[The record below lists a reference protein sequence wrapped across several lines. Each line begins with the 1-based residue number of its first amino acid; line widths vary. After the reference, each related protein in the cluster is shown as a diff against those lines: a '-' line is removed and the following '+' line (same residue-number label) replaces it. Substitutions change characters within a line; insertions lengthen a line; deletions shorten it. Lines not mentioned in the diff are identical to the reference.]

1 MSLAATPKPELKAPI
16 IAGFVASVSGSAA
29 TFGIAI
35 AGLLAMGA
43 TREQTFTAIFVL
55 LFGYGLLST
64 ALSYRYKMPISI
76 VWSTPGAA
84 FLAASVGL
92 GLEFEQAVGGFLLSG
107 VLLTI
112 TGFWP
117 ALARLVQRIPTAI
130 ASAMLAGI
138 LFTFVITTVR
148 ASVDYPLLV
157 LPFVLVWFLLN
168 RISPVWATPIA
179 IVLAFGLINAQVG
192 TSWLDSASLF
202 PNFELVIPSF
212 ELVPMFSIGIP
223 LYLITMASQNL
234 PGIAIMKGFG
244 YTVPV
249 RAVIGSTGIATVVAS
264 FFGGFG
270 MNLAAI
276 TAAINANE
284 QAAMDPS
291 RRWLASFVGGLVY
304 WLFAIGAGFF
314 AAFVLAVPTELLL
327 AVVGIALLP
336 SFVSAIGVSLEDK
349 EHRLPAVITF
359 VVGAAGISVFGIGGA
374 FWALVAGMLVLGW
387 QRLPLAKLSRGR
399 SS

>member
-1 MSLAATPKPELKAPI
+1 MPSAATPKPELKAPI
-16 IAGFVASVSGSAA
+16 IAGFVASISGSAA

-43 TREQTFTAIFVL
+43 TRDQTFTAIFVL
-55 LFGYGLLST
+55 LICYGLLST
-64 ALSYRYKMPISI
+64 VLSYRYKMPISI

-84 FLAASVGL
+84 FLAASAGL

-107 VLLTI
+107 ILLTV

-117 ALARLVQRIPTAI
+117 ALSNLVQKIPATI
-130 ASAMLAGI
+130 ASAMLAGV
-138 LFTFVITTVR
+138 LFVFVVTTVK
-148 ASVDYPLLV
+148 ATVDYPLLV
-157 LPFVLVWFLLN
+157 LPFVLVWFILN
-168 RISPVWATPIA
+168 RLATLWATPIA
-179 IVLAFGLINAQVG
+179 IVMAFLLVNIDIGSG
-192 TSWLDSASLF
+192 WLDGVAVF
-202 PNFELVIPSF
+202 PSFDLVVPTFELIPMIS
-212 ELVPMFSIGIP
+212 VGIP

-249 RAVIGSTGIATVVAS
+249 RAVIGSTGLATVASS

-284 QAAMDPS
+284 QAAKDPS

-314 AAFVLAVPTELLL
+314 AAFVLAVPSELLL
-327 AVVGIALLP
+327 AVVGLALLP
-336 SFVSAIGVSLEDK
+336 SFISAIGTSLEDK
-349 EHRLPAVITF
+349 KTRLPAAITF

-387 QRLPLAKLSRGR
+387 QNLPLGSKPKQQA
-399 SS
+399 

>member
-1 MSLAATPKPELKAPI
+1 MSPTASKKPELKAPI
-16 IAGFVASVSGSAA
+16 IAGFVASISGSAA

-35 AGLLAMGA
+35 AGLVAMGA
-43 TREQTFTAIFVL
+43 TREQTFTALFVL
-55 LFGYGLLST
+55 LIGYGLLST

-84 FLAASVGL
+84 FLAASAGL

-117 ALARLVQRIPTAI
+117 ALSKLVQRIPASI

-138 LFTFVITTVR
+138 LFTFVITTVK

-157 LPFVLVWFLLN
+157 LPFVLVWFVLN

-192 TSWLDSASLF
+192 TGWLENASLF
-202 PNFELVIPSF
+202 PSFDIVIPSF

-249 RAVIGSTGIATVVAS
+249 RAVIGSTGLATVVAS

-284 QAAMDPS
+284 QAAKDPK
-291 RRWLASFVGGLVY
+291 RRWVASFVGGLVY

-314 AAFVLAVPTELLL
+314 AAFVLAVPSELLL
-327 AVVGIALLP
+327 AVVGLALLP
-336 SFVSAIGVSLEDK
+336 SFISAIGISLEDPK
-349 EHRLPAVITF
+349 TRLPASITF
-359 VVGAAGISVFGIGGA
+359 IVGAAGISVIGIGGA
-374 FWALVAGMLVLGW
+374 FWALVAGMLVLAW
-387 QRLPLAKLSRGR
+387 QNTPLRFNR
-399 SS
+399 

>member
-1 MSLAATPKPELKAPI
+1 MSPTASKKPELKAPI
-16 IAGFVASVSGSAA
+16 IAGFVASISGSAA

-35 AGLLAMGA
+35 AGLVTMGA
-43 TREQTFTAIFVL
+43 TREQTFTALFVL
-55 LFGYGLLST
+55 LIGYGLLST

-84 FLAASVGL
+84 FLAASAGL

-117 ALARLVQRIPTAI
+117 ALSKLVQRIPASI

-138 LFTFVITTVR
+138 LFTFVITTVK

-157 LPFVLVWFLLN
+157 LPFVLVWFVLN

-192 TSWLDSASLF
+192 TGWLENASLF
-202 PNFELVIPSF
+202 PSFDIVIPSF

-244 YTVPV
+244 YKVPV
-249 RAVIGSTGIATVVAS
+249 QAVIGSTGLATVVAS

-284 QAAMDPS
+284 QAAKDPK
-291 RRWLASFVGGLVY
+291 RRWVASFVGGLVY

-314 AAFVLAVPTELLL
+314 AAFVLAVPSELLL
-327 AVVGIALLP
+327 AVVGLALLP
-336 SFVSAIGVSLEDK
+336 SFISAIGISLEDPK
-349 EHRLPAVITF
+349 TRLPASITF
-359 VVGAAGISVFGIGGA
+359 IVGAAGISVIGIGGA
-374 FWALVAGMLVLGW
+374 FWALVAGMLVLAW
-387 QRLPLAKLSRGR
+387 QNTPLRFNR
-399 SS
+399 

>member
-1 MSLAATPKPELKAPI
+1 MSSAATRKPELKAPI

-43 TREQTFTAIFVL
+43 TREQTSTAIFVL

-64 ALSYRYKMPISI
+64 VLSYRYKMPISI

-84 FLAASVGL
+84 FLAASAGL
-92 GLEFEQAVGGFLLSG
+92 GLEFEQAIGGFFLSG

-117 ALARLVQRIPTAI
+117 ALARLVQRIPAAI

-138 LFTFVITTVR
+138 LFTFVISTVR

-192 TSWLDSASLF
+192 TSWLEGASLF
-202 PNFELVIPSF
+202 PSFDVVIPAF

-234 PGIAIMKGFG
+234 PGTAIMKGFG
-244 YTVPV
+244 YILPV
-249 RAVIGSTGIATVVAS
+249 RAVLGSTGIATVVAS

-284 QAAMDPS
+284 QAAKDPA
-291 RRWLASFVGGLVY
+291 RRWVASFAGGLVY

-349 EHRLPAVITF
+349 ELRLPAAITF

-374 FWALVAGMLVLGW
+374 FWALVAGMLTLGW
-387 QRLPLAKLSRGR
+387 QRLPLPRLGRGA
-399 SS
+399 

>member
-43 TREQTFTAIFVL
+43 TSEQTFTAIFVL

-64 ALSYRYKMPISI
+64 VLSYRYKMPISI

-84 FLAASVGL
+84 FLAASAGL

-107 VLLTI
+107 ILLTI

-117 ALARLVQRIPTAI
+117 ALARLVQRIPAAI

-138 LFTFVITTVR
+138 LFTFVISTVH

-157 LPFVLVWFLLN
+157 LPFVLVWFVLN

-192 TSWLDSASLF
+192 TSWLEGASLF
-202 PNFELVIPSF
+202 PNFSPVIPMF
-212 ELVPMFSIGIP
+212 ELVPMISIGIP

-244 YTVPV
+244 YTIPV

-284 QAAMDPS
+284 QAAKDPA
-291 RRWLASFVGGLVY
+291 RRWVASFVGGLVY

-314 AAFVLAVPTELLL
+314 AAFVLAVPAELLL

-336 SFVSAIGVSLEDK
+336 SFVSAIGVSLESK
-349 EHRLPAVITF
+349 EHRLPAAITF

-374 FWALVAGMLVLGW
+374 FWALVAGMLVLAW
-387 QRLPLAKLSRGR
+387 QRMPLPKLGRG
-399 SS
+399 

>member
-1 MSLAATPKPELKAPI
+1 
-16 IAGFVASVSGSAA
+16 
-29 TFGIAI
+29 
-35 AGLLAMGA
+35 
-43 TREQTFTAIFVL
+43 
-55 LFGYGLLST
+55 
-64 ALSYRYKMPISI
+64 MPISI

-84 FLAASVGL
+84 FLAASAGL

-117 ALARLVQRIPTAI
+117 ALSKLVQRIPSSI

-138 LFTFVITTVR
+138 LFTFVITTVK

-157 LPFVLVWFLLN
+157 LPFVLVWFVLN

-192 TSWLDSASLF
+192 TGWLDSASLF
-202 PNFELVIPSF
+202 PSFDLVIPSF

-244 YTVPV
+244 YKVPV
-249 RAVIGSTGIATVVAS
+249 RAVIGSTGLATVAAS

-284 QAAMDPS
+284 QAAKDPK
-291 RRWLASFVGGLVY
+291 RRWVASFVGGLVY
-304 WLFAIGAGFF
+304 WLFAIGAGLF
-314 AAFVLAVPTELLL
+314 AAFVLAVPSELLL
-327 AVVGIALLP
+327 AVVGLALLP
-336 SFVSAIGVSLEDK
+336 SFISAIGTSLEDPK
-349 EHRLPAVITF
+349 TRLPASITF
-359 VVGAAGISVFGIGGA
+359 IVGAAGISVIGIGGA
-374 FWALVAGMLVLGW
+374 FWALVAGMLVLAW
-387 QRLPLAKLSRGR
+387 QNTPLRFNR
-399 SS
+399 

>member
-1 MSLAATPKPELKAPI
+1 MSQAFKPGKELKAPI

-43 TREQTFTAIFVL
+43 TRDQTFTAIFVL
-55 LFGYGLLST
+55 LIGYGLLST
-64 ALSYRYKMPISI
+64 VLSYRFKMPISI

-84 FLAASVGL
+84 FLAASAGL

-107 VLLTI
+107 ILLTI

-117 ALARLVQRIPTAI
+117 ALSDLVQKIPTTI

-138 LFTFVITTVR
+138 LFVFVITTVQ
-148 ASVDYPLLV
+148 ASVAYPLIV
-157 LPFVLVWFLLN
+157 LPFVLLWFFLN
-168 RISPVWATPIA
+168 RIAPIWATPIA
-179 IVLAFGLINAQVG
+179 IVLAFALMSVDVG
-192 TSWLDSASLF
+192 ADWLQSVRLF
-202 PNFELVIPSF
+202 PKFDLVIPAF
-212 ELVPMFSIGIP
+212 ELIPMISIGIP

-249 RAVIGSTGIATVVAS
+249 RAVIGSTGLATVVAS

-284 QAAMDPS
+284 QAAKDPG
-291 RRWLASFVGGLVY
+291 RRWVASFVGGLVY
-304 WLFAIGAGFF
+304 WLFAIGAGVF
-314 AAFVLAVPTELLL
+314 AGFVLAVPSDLLL
-327 AVVGIALLP
+327 AVVGLALLP
-336 SFVSAIGVSLEDK
+336 SFISAIGVSLEDK
-349 EHRLPAVITF
+349 KARLPAAITF
-359 VVGAAGISVFGIGGA
+359 IVGAAGISVFGIGGA
-374 FWALVAGMLVLGW
+374 FWALVAGLLVLAW
-387 QRLPLAKLSRGR
+387 QKVPLKLKR
-399 SS
+399 

>member
-1 MSLAATPKPELKAPI
+1 MSSAATRKPELKAPI

-43 TREQTFTAIFVL
+43 TREQTSTAIFVL

-64 ALSYRYKMPISI
+64 VLSYRYKMPISI

-84 FLAASVGL
+84 FLAASAGL
-92 GLEFEQAVGGFLLSG
+92 GLEFEQAIGGFFLSG

-117 ALARLVQRIPTAI
+117 ALARLVQRIPAAI

-138 LFTFVITTVR
+138 LFTFVISTVR

-168 RISPVWATPIA
+168 RISPVWATPIT

-192 TSWLDSASLF
+192 TSWLEGASLF
-202 PNFELVIPSF
+202 PSFDVVIPDF

-234 PGIAIMKGFG
+234 PGTAIMKGFG
-244 YTVPV
+244 YILPV
-249 RAVIGSTGIATVVAS
+249 RAVLGSTGIATVVAS

-284 QAAMDPS
+284 QAAKDPA
-291 RRWLASFVGGLVY
+291 RRWVASFAGGLVY

-349 EHRLPAVITF
+349 ELRLPAAITF

-374 FWALVAGMLVLGW
+374 FWALVAGMLALGW
-387 QRLPLAKLSRGR
+387 LRLPLPRLGRGA
-399 SS
+399 

>member
-284 QAAMDPS
+284 QAAKDPS

-387 QRLPLAKLSRGR
+387 QRLPLAKLSRG
-399 SS
+399 

>member
-1 MSLAATPKPELKAPI
+1 MSSAATPKPELKAPI

-43 TREQTFTAIFVL
+43 TREQTSTAIFVL

-64 ALSYRYKMPISI
+64 VLSYRYRMPISI

-84 FLAASVGL
+84 FLAASAGL

-107 VLLTI
+107 VLLTV

-117 ALARLVQRIPTAI
+117 ALARLVQRIPAAI

-138 LFTFVITTVR
+138 LFTFVISTVR

-192 TSWLDSASLF
+192 TSWLEGASLF
-202 PNFELVIPSF
+202 PSFDVVMPAF

-234 PGIAIMKGFG
+234 PGTAIMKGFG
-244 YTVPV
+244 YIVPV

-284 QAAMDPS
+284 QAAKDPA
-291 RRWLASFVGGLVY
+291 RRWVASFAGGLVY

-314 AAFVLAVPTELLL
+314 AAFVLAVPAELLL

-336 SFVSAIGVSLEDK
+336 SFVSAIGGSLESK
-349 EHRLPAVITF
+349 EHRLPAAITF

-374 FWALVAGMLVLGW
+374 FWALVAGMLVLAW
-387 QRLPLAKLSRGR
+387 QRLPLPTLGRG
-399 SS
+399 

>member
-1 MSLAATPKPELKAPI
+1 MSKAPKPTQELKAPI

-43 TREQTFTAIFVL
+43 TRDQTFTAIFVL
-55 LFGYGLLST
+55 LIGYGLLST
-64 ALSYRYKMPISI
+64 VLSYRYKMPISI

-84 FLAASVGL
+84 FLAASAGL

-107 VLLTI
+107 ILLTI

-117 ALARLVQRIPTAI
+117 PLSKLVQKIPSTI

-138 LFTFVITTVR
+138 LFVFVITTVQ
-148 ASVDYPLLV
+148 ATVSYPLIV
-157 LPFVLVWFLLN
+157 LPFVVLWFFLN
-168 RISPVWATPIA
+168 RIAPVWATPIA
-179 IVLAFGLINAQVG
+179 IVLAFGLMSADLG
-192 TSWLDSASLF
+192 TGWLDTVSLF
-202 PNFELVIPSF
+202 PRFDLVIPAF
-212 ELVPMFSIGIP
+212 ELIPMISIGIP

-244 YTVPV
+244 YKVPV
-249 RAVIGSTGIATVVAS
+249 RAVIGSTGLATVAAS

-284 QAAMDPS
+284 QAAKDPS
-291 RRWLASFVGGLVY
+291 HRWLASFVGGLVY
-304 WLFAIGAGFF
+304 WLFAIGAGVF
-314 AAFVLAVPTELLL
+314 AAFVLAVPSDLLL

-336 SFVSAIGVSLEDK
+336 SFISAIGTSLEDK
-349 EHRLPAVITF
+349 DSRLPAAITF
-359 VVGAAGISVFGIGGA
+359 IVGAAGISVFGIGGA
-374 FWALVAGMLVLGW
+374 FWALVAGMLVLAW
-387 QRLPLAKLSRGR
+387 QRFPISKRDRDA
-399 SS
+399 

>member
-1 MSLAATPKPELKAPI
+1 MSSAATRKPELKAPI

-43 TREQTFTAIFVL
+43 TREQTSTAIFVL

-64 ALSYRYKMPISI
+64 VLSYRYKMPISI

-84 FLAASVGL
+84 FLAASAGL

-107 VLLTI
+107 VLLTV

-117 ALARLVQRIPTAI
+117 ALARLVQRIPAAI

-138 LFTFVITTVR
+138 LFTFVISTVR

-192 TSWLDSASLF
+192 TSWLEGASLF
-202 PNFELVIPSF
+202 PSFDVVMPAF

-234 PGIAIMKGFG
+234 PGTAIMKGFG
-244 YTVPV
+244 YIVPV

-284 QAAMDPS
+284 QAAKDPA
-291 RRWLASFVGGLVY
+291 RRWVASFAGGLVY

-314 AAFVLAVPTELLL
+314 AAFVLAVPAELLL

-336 SFVSAIGVSLEDK
+336 SFVSAIGGSLESK
-349 EHRLPAVITF
+349 EHRLPAAITF

-374 FWALVAGMLVLGW
+374 FWALVAGMLVLAW
-387 QRLPLAKLSRGR
+387 QRLPLPTLGRGR
-399 SS
+399 NQ

>member
-1 MSLAATPKPELKAPI
+1 MNPVQSSKPELKAPI

-35 AGLLAMGA
+35 AGLVAMGA
-43 TREQTFTAIFVL
+43 TRDQTFTALFVL

-64 ALSYRYKMPISI
+64 VLSYRYKMPISI

-84 FLAASVGL
+84 FLAASAGL
-92 GLEFEQAVGGFLLSG
+92 GLEFDQAVGGFLLSG
-107 VLLTI
+107 FLLTI
-112 TGFWP
+112 TGLWP
-117 ALARLVQRIPTAI
+117 ALSRLVQKIPASI

-138 LFTFVITTVR
+138 LFVFVVTTVR
-148 ASVDYPLLV
+148 ASVDYPFLV
-157 LPFVLVWFLLN
+157 IPFILVWFVLN
-168 RISPVWATPIA
+168 RIATVWATPVA
-179 IVLAFGLINAQVG
+179 IVLAFVLVNADLG
-192 TSWLDSASLF
+192 WGWLEGARIF
-202 PNFELVIPSF
+202 PSF
-212 ELVPMFSIGIP
+212 EIVTPAFDLIPILSIGIP

-244 YTVPV
+244 YKVPV
-249 RAVIGSTGIATVVAS
+249 RAVITSTGLATMVAS

-284 QAAMDPS
+284 QAAKNPA

-314 AAFVLAVPTELLL
+314 AAFVLAVPSELLL
-327 AVVGIALLP
+327 AVVGLALLP
-336 SFVSAIGVSLEDK
+336 SFISSIGASLEDK
-349 EHRLPAVITF
+349 STRLPAVITF

-374 FWALVAGMLVLGW
+374 FWALVAGMLVLFW
-387 QRLPLAKLSRGR
+387 ERTPLARANRGA
-399 SS
+399 

>member
-1 MSLAATPKPELKAPI
+1 MSSAATRKPELKAPI

-43 TREQTFTAIFVL
+43 TREQTSTAIFVL

-64 ALSYRYKMPISI
+64 VLSYRYKMPISI

-84 FLAASVGL
+84 FLAASAGL
-92 GLEFEQAVGGFLLSG
+92 GLEFEQAIGGFFLSG

-117 ALARLVQRIPTAI
+117 ALARLVQRIPAAI

-138 LFTFVITTVR
+138 LFTFVISTVR

-168 RISPVWATPIA
+168 RISPVWATPIT
-179 IVLAFGLINAQVG
+179 IVLAFGLINAQIG
-192 TSWLDSASLF
+192 TSWLEGASLF
-202 PNFELVIPSF
+202 PSFDVVIPAF

-234 PGIAIMKGFG
+234 PGTAIMKGFG
-244 YTVPV
+244 YILPV
-249 RAVIGSTGIATVVAS
+249 RAVLGSTGIATVVAS

-284 QAAMDPS
+284 QAAKDPA
-291 RRWLASFVGGLVY
+291 RRWVASFAGGLVY

-349 EHRLPAVITF
+349 ELRLPAAITF

-374 FWALVAGMLVLGW
+374 FWALVAGMLALGW
-387 QRLPLAKLSRGR
+387 QRLPLPKLGRGA
-399 SS
+399 

>member
-1 MSLAATPKPELKAPI
+1 MSRVQSSKPELKAPI

-35 AGLLAMGA
+35 AGLVAMGA
-43 TREQTFTAIFVL
+43 TRDQTFTALFVL

-64 ALSYRYKMPISI
+64 VLSYRYKMPISI

-84 FLAASVGL
+84 FLAASAGL
-92 GLEFEQAVGGFLLSG
+92 GLEFDQAVGGFLLSG
-107 VLLTI
+107 FLLTV
-112 TGFWP
+112 TGLWP
-117 ALARLVQRIPTAI
+117 ALSRLVQKIPASI

-138 LFTFVITTVR
+138 LFVFVVTTVR
-148 ASVDYPLLV
+148 AAVDYPILV
-157 LPFVLVWFLLN
+157 IPFVLVWFVLN
-168 RISPVWATPIA
+168 RIATVWATPVA
-179 IVLAFGLINAQVG
+179 IVLAFLLVNADLG
-192 TSWLDSASLF
+192 WDWIEGARLF
-202 PNFELVIPSF
+202 PSF
-212 ELVPMFSIGIP
+212 EIVSPAFDVIPILSIGIP

-244 YTVPV
+244 YKVPV
-249 RAVIGSTGIATVVAS
+249 RAVITSTGLATMAAS

-284 QAAMDPS
+284 QAAKDPA
-291 RRWLASFVGGLVY
+291 RRWVASFVGGLVY

-314 AAFVLAVPTELLL
+314 AAFVLAVPSELLL
-327 AVVGIALLP
+327 AVVGLALLP
-336 SFVSAIGVSLEDK
+336 SFISAIGASLEDK
-349 EHRLPAVITF
+349 STRLPAVITF

-374 FWALVAGMLVLGW
+374 FWALVAGMLVLFW
-387 QRLPLAKLSRGR
+387 ERTPLARANRGG
-399 SS
+399 

>member
-1 MSLAATPKPELKAPI
+1 MTKAAKPNQEIKAPI

-55 LFGYGLLST
+55 LIGYGLLST
-64 ALSYRYKMPISI
+64 VLSYKYKMPISI

-84 FLAASVGL
+84 FLAASAGL

-112 TGFWP
+112 TGLWP
-117 ALARLVQRIPTAI
+117 ALSNLVQKIPAAI

-138 LFTFVITTVR
+138 LFVFVITTVK
-148 ASVDYPLLV
+148 ASVSYPLIV
-157 LPFVLVWFLLN
+157 LPFVVVWFVVN
-168 RISPVWATPIA
+168 RLAPVWATPVA
-179 IVLAFGLINAQVG
+179 IVLAFGLMSADVG
-192 TSWLDSASLF
+192 TEWISTASLF
-202 PNFELVIPSF
+202 PKFNLVFPELELIP
-212 ELVPMFSIGIP
+212 MISIGVP

-244 YTVPV
+244 YNVPV
-249 RAVIGSTGIATVVAS
+249 KAVISSTGAATVVAA

-284 QAAMDPS
+284 QAAKDPS

-304 WLFAIGAGFF
+304 WLFAIGAGLF
-314 AAFVLAVPTELLL
+314 AAFVLAVPSDLLL

-336 SFVSAIGVSLEDK
+336 SFISAIGVSLEDQST
-349 EHRLPAVITF
+349 RVPAAITF
-359 VVGAAGISVFGIGGA
+359 IVGAAGISVFGIGGA
-374 FWALVAGMLVLGW
+374 FWALVAGMLVLAW
-387 QRLPLAKLSRGR
+387 QQLPLPKLGRGA
-399 SS
+399 

>member
-1 MSLAATPKPELKAPI
+1 MSSAATRKPELKAPI

-43 TREQTFTAIFVL
+43 TREQTSTAIFVL

-64 ALSYRYKMPISI
+64 VLSYRYKMPISI

-84 FLAASVGL
+84 FLAASAGL

-107 VLLTI
+107 VLLTV

-117 ALARLVQRIPTAI
+117 ALARLVQRIPAAI

-138 LFTFVITTVR
+138 LFTFVISTVR

-192 TSWLDSASLF
+192 TSWLEGASLF
-202 PNFELVIPSF
+202 PNFDLVIPTF

-234 PGIAIMKGFG
+234 PGTAIMKGFG
-244 YTVPV
+244 YIVPV

-284 QAAMDPS
+284 QAAKDPA
-291 RRWLASFVGGLVY
+291 RRWFASFVGGLVY

-314 AAFVLAVPTELLL
+314 AAFVLAVPAELLL

-336 SFVSAIGVSLEDK
+336 SFVSAIGVSLESK
-349 EHRLPAVITF
+349 EHRLPAAITF
-359 VVGAAGISVFGIGGA
+359 VVGAAGIGVFGIGGA
-374 FWALVAGMLVLGW
+374 FWALVAGMLVLAW
-387 QRLPLAKLSRGR
+387 QRLPLPTLGRGR
-399 SS
+399 NQ